1 MMRTLVSKATTL
13 VVISM
18 LALPVATLAQTQ
30 VKAPKNP
37 YSPDKDVQLGRQAA
51 AEVERQLPLIN
62 DREIEEYIA
71 GVGRRLVGAIPKE
84 FQNSAFHYSLKVV
97 DARDINAFALPGGF
111 SYVNRGLIE
120 AAQNEGELAGVIAHE
135 FSHVALRHGTAQV
148 AKAQKFSILAA
159 AGQIAGAVL
168 GGPAGGAVGQ
178 ASQLGVG
185 AYFLRFSRE
194 YEKEADILGSHIM
207 ANAGYDPRDLAN
219 MFRTIEKQGG
229 SGGPQWLSSHPNPG
243 NRYEYIVREAE
254 MLNVSDPIRMTADF
268 SHVRA
273 LLRDMPK
280 ARSMQEISQG
290 QGQGQGQGRQ
300 RNPSGN
306 QPRVQDR
313 VDYPSPQYRSYN
325 GGGFQLAVP
334 DNWRELNNSTELSF
348 APAGGYDDI
357 QGRPVLT
364 HGIMAGITRASGRNL
379 SQATDQYL
387 GLLSQGNP
395 SLRQQTGYQ
404 RGSIFGREALAVTCS
419 NVSEASGAP
428 EIVMIYTALVGNG
441 ELFYMIGVA
450 PQEESRTYQPVF
462 QRVLSSIRFN

>member
-1 MMRTLVSKATTL
+1 MRTLVARATTL
-13 VVISM
+13 VLISM
-18 LALPVATLAQTQ
+18 LALQLGASAQTQ

-71 GVGRRLVGAIPKE
+71 GVGRRLVSAIPRE
-84 FQNSAFHYSLKVV
+84 FQNPAFHYSLKVV

-148 AKAQKFSILAA
+148 AKAQKYSVLGAL
-159 AGQIAGAVL
+159 GQVAGAVI
-168 GGPAGGAVGQ
+168 GGAAGGAVSQG
-178 ASQLGVG
+178 SQLGVG

-219 MFRTIEKQGG
+219 MFRTIERQSGG
-229 SGGPQWLSSHPNPG
+229 GGPQWLSSHPNPG
-243 NRYEYIVREAE
+243 NRFEYITREAE
-254 MLNVSDPIRMTADF
+254 MLNVSDPIRVTADF
-268 SHVRA
+268 THVRA
-273 LLRDMPK
+273 LLRDLPR
-280 ARSMQEISQG
+280 ARSMQEI
-290 QGQGQGQGRQ
+290 GQGRQ
-300 RNPSGN
+300 RNPAGN
-306 QPRVQDR
+306 QPRAQNR
-313 VDYPSPQYRSYN
+313 VDYPSARYRSYD
-325 GGGFQLAVP
+325 GGGFQISVP
-334 DNWRELNNSTELSF
+334 DNWQQLNNSNELTF

-357 QGRPVLT
+357 QGRSVFT
-364 HGIMAGITRASGRNL
+364 HGVMVGMTRATARNL
-379 SQATDQYL
+379 RQATDQYL
-387 GLLSQGNP
+387 NSLSQGNP
-395 SLRQQTGYQ
+395 SLRPQTGYES
-404 RGSIFGREALAVTCS
+404 GSISGQQALAVTCS

-428 EIVMIYTALVGNG
+428 EIVMIYTSLLRNG

-450 PQEESRTYQPVF
+450 PQEQYRTYQPVF
-462 QRVLSSIRFN
+462 QRVLSSIRFY

>member
-1 MMRTLVSKATTL
+1 MMRTVISKATTL
-13 VVISM
+13 ALISM
-18 LALPVATLAQTQ
+18 LALPLAALGQTQ

-37 YSPDKDVQLGRQAA
+37 YNPDKDVQLGREAA

-62 DREIEEYIA
+62 DHEVEEYVA
-71 GVGRRLVGAIPKE
+71 GVGRRLVSAIPRE
-84 FQNSAFHYSLKVV
+84 FQNPAFRYSLKVV

-148 AKAQKFSILAA
+148 AKAQKYSILGAL
-159 AGQIAGAVL
+159 GQVAGAVI
-168 GGPAGGAVGQ
+168 GGAAGGAVSQG
-178 ASQLGVG
+178 SQLGVG

-219 MFRTIEKQGG
+219 MFRTIERQSG

-243 NRYEYIVREAE
+243 NRYEYITREAE
-254 MLNVSDPIRMTADF
+254 MLNVSDPIRITADF

-273 LLRDMPK
+273 ILRDLPR
-280 ARSMQEISQG
+280 ARSIQEIA
-290 QGQGQGQGRQ
+290 QGRQ
-300 RNPSGN
+300 RNPAGN
-306 QPRVQDR
+306 QPRGQDR
-313 VDYPSPQYRSYN
+313 VDYPSYRYRSYD
-325 GGGFQLAVP
+325 GAGFQVSVP
-334 DNWRELNNSTELSF
+334 DNWRELNNNNELTF

-357 QGRPVLT
+357 QGRSVVT
-364 HGIMAGITRASGRNL
+364 HGVMVGITRATGRNL

-387 GLLSQGNP
+387 NSLSQGNP
-395 SLRQQTGYQ
+395 SLRQQTGFQ
-404 RGSIFGREALAVTCS
+404 RGSISGQDALAVTCS
-419 NVSEASGAP
+419 NVSEASGGP
-428 EIVMIYTALVGNG
+428 EIVMIYTTLLRNG

-450 PQEESRTYQPVF
+450 PQEEYRTYQPVF
-462 QRVLSSIRFN
+462 QRVLNSIRFN